1 MKQWQRPPLRYP
13 YEHIVCYDLETVV
26 DQEMDDGS
34 FPPWPRH
41 RPVAGA
47 FLTAQWSPDRY
58 IFRFDTLLCREGRE
72 VEFYR
77 KVDSLLPAG
86 CLGVSLNGRN
96 FDNAVLRLQAQR
108 HGLFDLSN
116 IARQAGAGRFDV
128 AHLDLMDAF
137 GGGGRGTS
145 LAELCAALE
154 IPVKTS
160 VSGGDVGELWR
171 AGNLAAIKAYV
182 QEDVIATYILHL
194 HAAAWRGGGEKF
206 LALPLADLALWLEGE
221 PRLRHLLPFATC
233 RPALWARS
241 RAPALRA
248 EAALAD
254 AALRLKQEQD
264 EAAFAA
270 R

>member
-1 MKQWQRPPLRYP
+1 MRQWQRPPLQYP
-13 YEHIVCYDLETVV
+13 HEHIVCYDLETIV

-34 FPPWPRH
+34 FPPVPRH

-47 FLTAQWSPDRY
+47 FLTAKWSPDRY
-58 IFRFDTLLCREGRE
+58 RFQFDTLLCLEGQE
-72 VEFYR
+72 ADFYR
-77 KVDSLLPAG
+77 KVDSSLPQG
-86 CLGVSLNGRN
+86 CLGVTLNGRG

-108 HGLFDLSN
+108 HGLFDLRN
-116 IARQAGAGRFDV
+116 IARQANAGRFDV

-137 GGGGRGTS
+137 GSGRGTS
-145 LAELCAALE
+145 LAELCSALG
-154 IPVKTS
+154 IPAKTT
-160 VSGGDVGELWR
+160 VSGGDVGSLWR
-171 AGNLAAIKAYV
+171 SGNVAAIKAYV

-194 HAAAWRGGGEKF
+194 HAAAWRGGDER
-206 LALPLADLALWLEGE
+206 LLVLPLADLSLWIEGE
-221 PRLRHLLPFATC
+221 PELQHLLPFATC

-248 EAALAD
+248 EAALSD
-254 AALRLKQEQD
+254 AALRLKRERD